1 MVQEKIG
8 ISKSLIFPP
17 TRSLGKLEKSKE
29 DCMKARSVFVLGIVF
44 LFGTMAFA
52 QDYDHKVEVTGE

>member
-1 MVQEKIG
+1 
-8 ISKSLIFPP
+8 
-17 TRSLGKLEKSKE
+17 
-29 DCMKARSVFVLGIVF
+29 MKARSVFVLGIVF